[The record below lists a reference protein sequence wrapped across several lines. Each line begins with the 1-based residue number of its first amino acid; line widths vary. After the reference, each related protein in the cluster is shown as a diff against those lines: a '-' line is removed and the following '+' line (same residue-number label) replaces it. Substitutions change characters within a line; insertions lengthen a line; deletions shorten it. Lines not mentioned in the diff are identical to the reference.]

1 MLVLGSMRQE
11 VGIHFH
17 KECTGAI
24 KWLALVPEFPVAKS
38 WTYRGLGTE
47 LFYRVL
53 TWYGI
58 IRSSEGMCY
67 VHRC

>member
-11 VGIHFH
+11 VGIPNRHFH

-38 WTYRGLGTE
+38 WTYTGAWGRGYFIE
-47 LFYRVL
+47 CS
-53 TWYGI
+53 WYGI
-58 IRSSEGMCY
+58 QTNKVE
-67 VHRC
+67 